1 MDNFSLQKFDPSKSL
16 FIEASAGTGKTYTIQ
31 LMVAKLISLG
41 TPLKKIL
48 IVTYTEKAAGELKD
62 RIRKKIDEV
71 LVSKKLDKSDASE
84 KELDNATL
92 ALFSKA
98 YQDVDNAAIF
108 TIHSF
113 CQKALKEYAYDAG
126 RPFDM
131 SMIDDAEVEN
141 LIEQFIRD
149 KWCEN
154 SDFQFLLKLDS
165 ARLLTNKII
174 NGLKSITNIYK
185 GREGNHEIIPLDK
198 PDEIKVGDTVLSNE
212 DLHTI
217 AAARTLD
224 DILAI
229 PAFRNAFAALEK
241 YPSEKFSKTS
251 KNCIADFL
259 NALKLWVKG
268 ISLYS
273 GVSFKDCEFIKTNWP
288 SDAYEAFITF
298 KTLKDLVGSINGI
311 LLNNFL
317 IAQAPIVF
325 EEWQAYKTEMK
336 YQSFNDMI
344 LSVHRA
350 SLDTSKGDSLLKMR
364 LRAQYTYAII
374 DEFQDTNQLQ
384 WDIFSNVFEKI
395 FVVGDPKQSIYSFQS
410 ADVNVYQKA
419 IHEINNGMSLQTNFR
434 STTGIINA
442 CNKLFEGDFFTPNEG
457 ASKLV
462 DFEHSLPPQNTSHVK
477 APPRINGKE
486 ASPIWISEE
495 DINEVDFARAAVK
508 KIVDW
513 CTFVDDQKTVLQVF
527 DKKDC
532 TKYRNVTFKDFA
544 VLARS
549 RSEMESIEE
558 AMRSAGVPFS
568 RYKDSNLFS
577 CRECAEW
584 IAIFK
589 AIDAPDF
596 SAWNRRLLSE
606 ALITDFFRIARQDIH
621 YAEST
626 AFDDPNNP
634 VRQQLNTWRELSQK
648 RRYAEMLERI
658 YSDTQV
664 EERLTEISRLQNL
677 ARLRQ
682 IGNYAIEY
690 LYNHNCSIED
700 LVRHLEALANYN
712 DDADDEDGNLV
723 EKSSD
728 YDAVQVMTIHAS
740 KGLEFPVVISVA
752 GFKGK
757 RPGTGPFLYH
767 NNDEIRLG
775 FSEQAKSTRES
786 EELEEW
792 KRLFYV
798 DFTRASSILMLPRY
812 EKWKNTKGVKPEYRF
827 LASSINGLIENAP
840 ELTTKLL
847 KDEEWNPQQLSGTVK
862 ERILKPF
869 NALSGIGNALSCE
882 EITNN
887 IIKQKSTMASLQ
899 QKLADASIMQYS
911 YSSLSGKADSLVDT
925 DAGDRL
931 NPDGEEMATA
941 RSATVKISDID
952 TAALDCSIAADEA
965 LDYQT
970 HLNEAAKRFPRGS
983 HAGNA
988 LHRIFERTK
997 FQQFGQD
1004 LKTLEDALNDSQ
1016 TKNVIEEEF
1025 KRESLP
1031 IWNHRDAWTDIATRY
1046 LWNTLNARL
1055 PVIAGSSVQNVEQDA
1070 RPRCHGTPQ
1079 TFALVDI
1086 PLSDH
1091 KPELQ
1096 FNQNATDESNE
1107 ANEMLALA
1115 ENDAYNEEP
1124 VDSGNCISDARH
1136 AGSDILKRFCKGFI
1150 DLLFVRTVNG
1160 QKRYSILDWKSDMLE
1175 NNTYTPEALK
1185 EKVDNDYSIQ
1195 RVLYSYCL
1203 IQWLKQFYGEGTP
1216 ENLSEADIFE
1226 QHFGGIY
1233 YAFIRGT
1240 EGGTPKGIYAQTWN
1254 SFAELESAYKRIKEL
1269 MSKPSHI
1276 KEEF

>member
-1 MDNFSLQKFDPSKSL
+1 MENFSLQKFDPSKSL

-71 LVSKKLDKSDASE
+71 LVSRKLDKTNEAE
-84 KELDNATL
+84 KELDDATL

-131 SMIDDAEVEN
+131 SMIDDSEVHD
-141 LIEQFIRD
+141 LVEQFIRD
-149 KWCEN
+149 KWSDN
-154 SDFQFLLKLDS
+154 RDFQFLLKTDS
-165 ARLLTNKII
+165 AQSIANKVAT
-174 NGLKSITNIYK
+174 GLENIVNVYR
-185 GREGNHEIIPLDK
+185 GSEGDREIIPLDK
-198 PDEIKVGDTVLSNE
+198 PEQITFGDTALN
-212 DLHTI
+212 DDDIRTI
-217 AAARTLD
+217 AVAKIFD
-224 DILAI
+224 DILGI
-229 PAFRNAFAALEK
+229 PVFGDAFSTLEK
-241 YPSEKFSKTS
+241 HPAEKFGKTS
-251 KNCIADFL
+251 KNCISDFL
-259 NALKLWVKG
+259 SALKLWEKDKT
-268 ISLYS
+268 LFS
-273 GVSFKDCEFIKTNWP
+273 GVSFKDSDFVRTTWQP
-288 SDAYEAFITF
+288 DAYEAFLTF
-298 KTLKDLVGSINGI
+298 KSLKELLPSINSVF
-311 LLNNFL
+311 LNNFL
-317 IAQAPIVF
+317 ISQAASVF
-325 EEWQAYKTEMK
+325 DEWQKYKTEK
-336 YQSFNDMI
+336 KCQSFNDMI

-350 SLDTSKGDSLLKMR
+350 ALDTSKCDSLLKSR

-384 WDIFSNVFEKI
+384 WDIFSAIFDKI

-419 IHEINNGMSLQTNFR
+419 IHEIKNGMSLQTNFR
-434 STTGIINA
+434 STTGIING
-442 CNKLFEGDFFTPNEG
+442 CNELFKGDFFTPNEG
-457 ASKLV
+457 ATKLV
-462 DFEHSLPPQNTSHVK
+462 DFEPSLPPQNEKQVK
-477 APPRINGKE
+477 APPKINNNE
-486 ASPIWISEE
+486 VAPIWISEQ
-495 DINEVDFARAAVK
+495 DTNEVDFARAAVQ
-508 KIVDW
+508 KIIDW
-513 CTFVDDQKTVLQVF
+513 CTFVDGKTVLQVF
-527 DKKDC
+527 KKEDC
-532 TKYRNVTFKDFA
+532 TQYRNVTFKDFA

-549 RSEMESIEE
+549 RSEMDAIED

-589 AIDAPDF
+589 AINAPDF

-621 YAEST
+621 YAESK

-634 VRQQLNTWRELSQK
+634 VRQKLNAWTELAQK

-700 LVRHLEALANYN
+700 LVRHLEALASYSEN
-712 DDADDEDGNLV
+712 ADDEDGNLV

-757 RPGTGPFLYH
+757 RTATGPFLYH
-767 NNDEIRLG
+767 DNDEIRLG
-775 FSEQAKSTRES
+775 FSEHAKTTRER

-812 EKWKNTKGVKPEYRF
+812 EKWKNTKGVKPEYVF
-827 LASSINGLIENAP
+827 LESSINRLIEKAS
-840 ELTTKLL
+840 ELTAILPKA
-847 KDEEWNPQQLSGTVK
+847 ENWNPQQLSETVK
-862 ERILKPF
+862 ERILKPL
-869 NALSGIGNALSCE
+869 NENSEIGKALSTD
-882 EITNN
+882 EIRNN
-887 IIKQKSTMASLQ
+887 IIQQKCAMASLQ
-899 QKLADASIMQYS
+899 GKLADASIMQYS
-911 YSSLSGKADSLVDT
+911 YSSLSGKADSLVNADDGNRT
-925 DAGDRL
+925 NRE
-931 NPDGEEMATA
+931 GEEIATA
-941 RSATVKISDID
+941 RTPTVQIREID
-952 TAALDCSIAADEA
+952 TAAVDCTIPADTS

-970 HLNEAAKRFPRGS
+970 HLNESAHKFPRGS

-988 LHRIFERTK
+988 LHRIFECTQFQK
-997 FQQFGQD
+997 FG
-1004 LKTLEDALNDSQ
+1004 LENKTLEDALANPQ
-1016 TKNVIEEEF
+1016 TRNIIEEEF

-1031 IWNHRDAWTDIATRY
+1031 IWNHRDAWIDIATRY
-1046 LWNTLNARL
+1046 TWNTLNARL
-1055 PVIAGSSVQNVEQDA
+1055 PEIAGNSVQYIEQDSA
-1070 RPRCHGTPQ
+1070 GNAKQGAPQ

-1091 KPELQ
+1091 KPEVQ
-1096 FNQNATDESNE
+1096 FNQNATDERGENCANNE
-1107 ANEMLALA
+1107 SANDEKCA
-1115 ENDAYNEEP
+1115 E
-1124 VDSGNCISDARH
+1124 
-1136 AGSDILKRFCKGFI
+1136 SDILKRFCKGFI
-1150 DLLFVRTVNG
+1150 DLLFVRTING
-1160 QKRYSILDWKSDMLE
+1160 QKYYSILDWKSDMLE
-1175 NNTYTPEALK
+1175 NNNYTPEALK

-1203 IQWLKQFYGEGTP
+1203 IQWLKQFYGEGTA
-1216 ENLSEADIFE
+1216 ENLNEDDIFTK
-1226 QHFGGIY
+1226 HFGGIY

-1254 SFAELESAYKRIKEL
+1254 SYTELANAYQKVKDL
-1269 MSKPSHI
+1269 MSKPSI
-1276 KEEF
+1276 VKEEN

>member
-1 MDNFSLQKFDPSKSL
+1 MENFSLQKFDPSKSL

-71 LVSKKLDKSDASE
+71 LISRKLDKSNDSE
-84 KELDNATL
+84 VPLDNAAL
-92 ALFSKA
+92 ALFAKA

-131 SMIDDAEVEN
+131 SMIDDAEVET

-149 KWCEN
+149 KWSDN
-154 SDFQFLLKLDS
+154 SNFQFLLKNDS
-165 ARLLTNKII
+165 AQAITRKII
-174 NGLKSITNIYK
+174 DGLKSITNIYK
-185 GREGNHEIIPLDK
+185 GREGDREIIPLDK
-198 PDEIKVGDTVLSNE
+198 SEEIAIGDTILSTE
-212 DLHTI
+212 DLQTI
-217 AAARTLD
+217 AAISTFD

-229 PAFRNAFAALEK
+229 PAFHDAYDTLEK
-241 YPSEKFSKTS
+241 NPSEKFSKTS
-251 KNCIADFL
+251 KNCISDFL
-259 NALKLWVKG
+259 NTLKQWQKGNALF
-268 ISLYS
+268 S
-273 GVSFKDCEFIKTNWP
+273 GVSFKDNEFIRTTWP
-288 SDAYEAFITF
+288 ADAYDSFIVF
-298 KTLKDLVGSINGI
+298 KTLKDLLGSVNSI
-311 LLNNFL
+311 LLNKFL
-317 IAQAPIVF
+317 IEQAPIIF

-344 LSVHRA
+344 LSVHHA
-350 SLDTSKGDSLLKMR
+350 ALDTSKGESLLKTR

-384 WDIFSNVFEKI
+384 WDIFSAVFDKI

-434 STTGIINA
+434 STTGIING
-442 CNKLFEGDFFTPNEG
+442 CNELFKGDFFTPNEG
-457 ASKLV
+457 ATKLV
-462 DFEHSLPPQNTSHVK
+462 DFEPSLPPQSASQVK
-477 APPRINGKE
+477 VPPQINGKE
-486 ASPIWISEE
+486 IAPMWVSDE
-495 DINEVDFARAAVK
+495 DINEIDFARAAVQ

-513 CTFVDDQKTVLQVF
+513 CTFIDGKTALQVF

-549 RSEMESIEE
+549 RAEMESIED

-606 ALITDFFRIARQDIH
+606 ALITDFFRIAKQDIH
-621 YAEST
+621 YAESN

-634 VRQQLNTWRELSQK
+634 VRQQLNAWRELALR

-712 DDADDEDGNLV
+712 ENADDEDGNLV

-767 NNDEIRLG
+767 DNDEIRLG
-775 FSEQAKSTRES
+775 FSERAKTIRER

-812 EKWKNTKGVKPEYRF
+812 EKWKNTKGVKEEYRF
-827 LASSINGLIENAP
+827 LESSIRGLLDTAP
-840 ELTTKLL
+840 HLTTHLL
-847 KDEEWNPQQLSGTVK
+847 KVENWNPQELSEAVK
-862 ERILKPF
+862 ERILKPL
-869 NALSGIGNALSCE
+869 NEASGLGKALTAS
-882 EITNN
+882 EIKDN
-887 IIKQKSTMASLQ
+887 IVKQKIAMVSLQ

-911 YSSLSGKADSLVDT
+911 YSSLSGKADSVVDT
-925 DAGDRL
+925 DEGDRL
-931 NPDGEEMATA
+931 NPEGAENPSA
-941 RSATVKISDID
+941 RTATVKISDID
-952 TAALDCSIAADEA
+952 TEAHDCTIAFDES

-970 HLNEAAKRFPRGS
+970 HLNETAQRFPRGS

-997 FQQFGQD
+997 FHQFG
-1004 LKTLEDALNDSQ
+1004 LEHKTLEDALADSQ
-1016 TKNVIEEEF
+1016 FKNIIEEEF

-1031 IWNHRDAWTDIATRY
+1031 IWNHRDAWIDIATRY
-1046 LWNTLNARL
+1046 VWNTLNARL
-1055 PVIAGSSVQNVEQDA
+1055 PSIAGSF
-1070 RPRCHGTPQ
+1070 TPQTALQ

-1086 PLSDH
+1086 PESNH
-1091 KPELQ
+1091 KPEVQ
-1096 FNQNATDESNE
+1096 FNQNASDEMRALNE
-1107 ANEMLALA
+1107 SCES
-1115 ENDAYNEEP
+1115 EE
-1124 VDSGNCISDARH
+1124 GCKNH
-1136 AGSDILKRFCKGFI
+1136 ADDILKRFCKGFI
-1150 DLLFVRTVNG
+1150 DLLFVRNVNG
-1160 QKRYSILDWKSDMLE
+1160 KKRFSILDWKSDLLE

-1203 IQWLKQFYGEGTP
+1203 IQWLKQFYGEGSA
-1216 ENLSEADIFE
+1216 ENLSESEIFE

-1240 EGGTPKGIYAQTWN
+1240 EGNTPKGIYAQTWK
-1254 SFAELESAYKRIKEL
+1254 SFDDLERAYQKIKDL
-1269 MSKPSHI
+1269 MIKPSHS
-1276 KEEF
+1276 KEEN

>member
-1 MDNFSLQKFDPSKSL
+1 MENFSLQKFDPSKSL

-71 LVSKKLDKSDASE
+71 LVSRKLDKTNEAE
-84 KELDNATL
+84 KELDDAAL

-131 SMIDDAEVEN
+131 SMIDDSEVHD
-141 LIEQFIRD
+141 LVEQFIRD
-149 KWCEN
+149 KWSDN
-154 SDFQFLLKLDS
+154 SDFQFLLKTDS
-165 ARLLTNKII
+165 AQSIANKVAT
-174 NGLKSITNIYK
+174 GLENIVNVYR
-185 GREGNHEIIPLDK
+185 GSEGNREIIPLDK
-198 PDEIKVGDTVLSNE
+198 PEQITFGDTALS
-212 DLHTI
+212 DDDIRTI
-217 AAARTLD
+217 AIAKTFD
-224 DILAI
+224 DILGI
-229 PAFRNAFAALEK
+229 PVFGNAFSTLEK
-241 YPSEKFSKTS
+241 HPAEKFGKTS
-251 KNCIADFL
+251 KNCISDFL
-259 NALKLWVKG
+259 SALKLWEKDKT
-268 ISLYS
+268 LFS
-273 GVSFKDCEFIKTNWP
+273 GVSFKDSDFVRTTWP
-288 SDAYEAFITF
+288 TDAYEAFLSF
-298 KTLKDLVGSINGI
+298 KALKELLPSINSV

-317 IAQAPIVF
+317 ISQAASVF
-325 EEWQAYKTEMK
+325 DEWQKYKTEK
-336 YQSFNDMI
+336 KCQSFNDMI

-350 SLDTSKGDSLLKMR
+350 ALDTSKGDSLLKSR

-384 WDIFSNVFEKI
+384 WDIFSAIFDKI

-419 IHEINNGMSLQTNFR
+419 IHEIKNGMSLQTNFR
-434 STTGIINA
+434 STTGIING
-442 CNKLFEGDFFTPNEG
+442 CNELFKGDFFTPNEG
-457 ASKLV
+457 ATKLV
-462 DFEHSLPPQNTSHVK
+462 DFEPSLPPQNEKQVK
-477 APPRINGKE
+477 APPKINNNE
-486 ASPIWISEE
+486 VAPIWISEQ
-495 DINEVDFARAAVK
+495 DINEVDFARAAVQ
-508 KIVDW
+508 KIIDW
-513 CTFVDDQKTVLQVF
+513 CTFVDGKTVLQVF
-527 DKKDC
+527 KKEDC
-532 TKYRNVTFKDFA
+532 TQYRNVTFKDFA

-549 RSEMESIEE
+549 RSEMDAIED

-589 AIDAPDF
+589 AINAPDF

-621 YAEST
+621 YAESK

-634 VRQQLNTWRELSQK
+634 VRQKLNAWTELAQK

-682 IGNYAIEY
+682 IGNFAIEY

-700 LVRHLEALANYN
+700 LVRHLEALASYSEN
-712 DDADDEDGNLV
+712 ADDEDGNLV

-757 RPGTGPFLYH
+757 RSAIGPFLYH
-767 NNDEIRLG
+767 DNDEIRLG
-775 FSEQAKSTRES
+775 FSEHAKTTRER

-812 EKWKNTKGVKPEYRF
+812 EKWKNTKGVKPEYVF
-827 LASSINGLIENAP
+827 LESSINGLIEKAS
-840 ELTTKLL
+840 ELTAILPKA
-847 KDEEWNPQQLSGTVK
+847 ENWNSQQLSETVK
-862 ERILKPF
+862 ERILKPL
-869 NALSGIGNALSCE
+869 NENSEIGKALSTD
-882 EITNN
+882 EIRDN
-887 IIKQKSTMASLQ
+887 IIQQKCAMASLQ
-899 QKLADASIMQYS
+899 GKLANASIMQYS
-911 YSSLSGKADSLVDT
+911 YSSLSGKADSLVDADDGNRT
-925 DAGDRL
+925 NRE
-931 NPDGEEMATA
+931 GEEIATS
-941 RSATVKISDID
+941 RTSTVQIRDID
-952 TAALDCSIAADEA
+952 TAAVNCTIATDTS

-970 HLNEAAKRFPRGS
+970 HLNESAHKFPRGS

-988 LHRIFERTK
+988 LHRIFECTQFQK
-997 FQQFGQD
+997 FG
-1004 LKTLEDALNDSQ
+1004 LENKTLEDAFANPQ
-1016 TKNVIEEEF
+1016 TRNIIEEEF

-1031 IWNHRDAWTDIATRY
+1031 IWNHRDAWIDIATRY
-1046 LWNTLNARL
+1046 TWNTLNARL
-1055 PVIAGSSVQNVEQDA
+1055 PEIAGNSVQYTEQDSA
-1070 RPRCHGTPQ
+1070 GIAKQDAPQ
-1079 TFALVDI
+1079 TFALIDI

-1091 KPELQ
+1091 KPEVQ
-1096 FNQNATDESNE
+1096 FNQNATDENGENCTSDE
-1107 ANEMLALA
+1107 KCA
-1115 ENDAYNEEP
+1115 E
-1124 VDSGNCISDARH
+1124 
-1136 AGSDILKRFCKGFI
+1136 SDILKRFCKGFI
-1150 DLLFVRTVNG
+1150 DLLFVRTING
-1160 QKRYSILDWKSDMLE
+1160 QKYYSILDWKSDMLE
-1175 NNTYTPEALK
+1175 NNNYMPEALK

-1203 IQWLKQFYGEGTP
+1203 IQWLKQFYGEGTA
-1216 ENLSEADIFE
+1216 ENLNEDDIFKK
-1226 QHFGGIY
+1226 HFGGIY

-1254 SFAELESAYKRIKEL
+1254 SYTELANAYQKVKDL
-1269 MSKPSHI
+1269 MSKPSI
-1276 KEEF
+1276 VKEEN

>member
-1 MDNFSLQKFDPSKSL
+1 MENFNLQKFDPSQSL

-71 LVSKKLDKSDASE
+71 LENRKIDKTDETE

-149 KWCEN
+149 KWSDN
-154 SDFQFLLKLDS
+154 SDFQFLLKIGS
-165 ARLLTNKII
+165 AQSITQKII
-174 NGLKSITNIYK
+174 AGLKGTTNLYK
-185 GREGNHEIIPLDK
+185 GSEENREIIPLDK
-198 PDEIKVGDTVLSNE
+198 PEEIAIGGSVLTTGDMQALAVAS
-212 DLHTI
+212 TI
-217 AAARTLD
+217 D
-224 DILAI
+224 DILKI
-229 PAFRNAFAALEK
+229 STFASAYSVLEK
-241 YPSEKFSKTS
+241 NPSEKFGKTS
-251 KNCIADFL
+251 KNYIQDFL
-259 NALKLWVKG
+259 NTLHLWTKG
-268 ISLYS
+268 RLLFS
-273 GVSFKDCEFIKTNWP
+273 GTSFRDCEFIQTNWP
-288 SDAYEAFITF
+288 TDAYDAFLRF
-298 KTLKDLVGSINGI
+298 KNLKDLLPSINSV
-311 LLNNFL
+311 LLNKFL
-317 IAQAPIVF
+317 ITQAPIVF
-325 EEWQAYKTEMK
+325 EEWQNHKIEMK
-336 YQSFNDMI
+336 CQSFNDMI
-344 LSVHRA
+344 LSVHSAVLDA
-350 SLDTSKGDSLLKMR
+350 SDGNSPLKTR

-384 WDIFSNVFEKI
+384 WDIFSNVFEKL
-395 FVVGDPKQSIYSFQS
+395 FVVGDPKQSIYSFQG

-419 IHEINNGMSLQTNFR
+419 IRKINNGMSLQTNFR
-434 STTGIINA
+434 STTDIITG
-442 CNKLFEGDFFTPNEG
+442 CNELFKKDFFTPAEG
-457 ASKLV
+457 APKLV
-462 DFEHSLPPQNTSHVK
+462 DFEPSLPPQNPKQVK
-477 APPRINGKE
+477 APPQINGIK
-486 ASPIWISEE
+486 ATPIWISKEN
-495 DINEVDFARAAVK
+495 INEVEFARAAVQ
-508 KIVDW
+508 KIVEW
-513 CTFVDDQKTVLQVF
+513 CTFIGDKTVLQVF
-527 DKKDC
+527 DKNDC
-532 TKYRNVTFKDFA
+532 TKLRNVTFKDFA

-549 RSEMESIEE
+549 RGEMETIEDT
-558 AMRSAGVPFS
+558 MRSAGVPFS

-577 CRECAEW
+577 SRECAEW

-606 ALITDFFRIARQDIH
+606 ALITDFFRIPQQDIH
-621 YAEST
+621 YVESKS
-626 AFDDPNNP
+626 FDDPNNP
-634 VRQQLNTWRELSQK
+634 VRQKINVWRELAQK

-664 EERLTEISRLQNL
+664 EEQLTEISRLQNL
-677 ARLRQ
+677 AKLRQ

-723 EKSSD
+723 EKSTD

-752 GFKGK
+752 GFKQK
-757 RPGTGPFLYH
+757 ITNSTGPYLYH
-767 NNDEIRLG
+767 DNDEIHLG
-775 FSEQAKSTRES
+775 FGNTAKKTREQ

-812 EKWKNTKGVKPEYRF
+812 EKWKSTKGIKEEYRF
-827 LASSINGLIENAP
+827 LDSSIQNLLDSEQNIIKTEQGNR
-840 ELTTKLL
+840 LTTLLPEIETWEPKKLS
-847 KDEEWNPQQLSGTVK
+847 ETVK
-862 ERILKPF
+862 EKILKPF
-869 NALSGIGNALSCE
+869 NALSGIGKILSAE
-882 EITNN
+882 EIKNN
-887 IIKQKSTMASLQ
+887 IIQQKCVMAGMQ
-899 QKLADASIMQYS
+899 NKLADASIMQYS
-911 YSSLSGKADSLVDT
+911 YSSLSGKADSLVDS

-931 NPDGEEMATA
+931 NPEGDEIATS
-941 RSATVKISDID
+941 RTPTVLIRDID
-952 TAALDCSIAADEA
+952 TEA
-965 LDYQT
+965 FNCTTAFDKSLDYQT
-970 HLNEAAKRFPRGS
+970 HLNEAAQKFPRGS

-997 FQQFGQD
+997 FHQFGLE
-1004 LKTLEDALNDSQ
+1004 LKTLDDARDDSQ
-1016 TKNVIEEEF
+1016 IKNIIEEEF

-1031 IWNHRDAWTDIATRY
+1031 IWNHKEPWTDIATRY
-1046 LWNTLNARL
+1046 VWNTLNARL
-1055 PVIAGSSVQNVEQDA
+1055 PSIEGSRSEM
-1070 RPRCHGTPQ
+1070 Q
-1079 TFALVDI
+1079 TFALIDI
-1086 PLSDH
+1086 PESDH
-1091 KPELQ
+1091 KAEVQ
-1096 FNQNATDESNE
+1096 FNQNATEEIYGNSESQ
-1107 ANEMLALA
+1107 
-1115 ENDAYNEEP
+1115 D
-1124 VDSGNCISDARH
+1124 V
-1136 AGSDILKRFCKGFI
+1136 LKRFCKGFI
-1150 DLLFVRTVNG
+1150 DLMFVRTVNG
-1160 QKRYSILDWKSDMLE
+1160 RKRYSILDWKSDMLE
-1175 NNTYTPEALK
+1175 NNIYTPDTLK

-1203 IQWLKQFYGEGTP
+1203 IQWLKQFYGEGTT
-1216 ENLSEADIFE
+1216 ENLDEVGIFE

-1240 EGGTPKGIYAQTWN
+1240 EGGTPKGIYAQTWK
-1254 SFAELESAYKRIKEL
+1254 SFADLETAYQKIKAL
-1269 MSKPSHI
+1269 MGKSSPI
-1276 KEEF
+1276 KEEI

>member
-1 MDNFSLQKFDPSKSL
+1 MENFSLQKFDPSKSL

-71 LVSKKLDKSDASE
+71 LVSRKLDKTNEAE
-84 KELDNATL
+84 KELNDATL

-131 SMIDDAEVEN
+131 SMIDDSEVHD
-141 LIEQFIRD
+141 LVEQFIRD
-149 KWCEN
+149 TWSDNC
-154 SDFQFLLKLDS
+154 DFQFLLKTDS
-165 ARLLTNKII
+165 AQSIANKVAT
-174 NGLKSITNIYK
+174 GLENIVNVYR
-185 GREGNHEIIPLDK
+185 GSEGDREIIPLDK
-198 PDEIKVGDTVLSNE
+198 PEQITFGDTALS
-212 DLHTI
+212 DDDIRTI
-217 AAARTLD
+217 AVAKIFD
-224 DILAI
+224 DILSIAI
-229 PAFRNAFAALEK
+229 FRDAFSTLEK
-241 YPSEKFSKTS
+241 HPSEKFGKTS
-251 KNCIADFL
+251 KNCISDFL
-259 NALKLWVKG
+259 SALKLWEKDKT
-268 ISLYS
+268 LFS
-273 GVSFKDCEFIKTNWP
+273 GVSFKDSDFVRTTWP
-288 SDAYEAFITF
+288 SDAYKAFLTF
-298 KTLKDLVGSINGI
+298 KSLKELLPSINSV

-317 IAQAPIVF
+317 IPQAATVF
-325 EEWQAYKTEMK
+325 DEWQKYKTEK
-336 YQSFNDMI
+336 KCQSFNDMI

-350 SLDTSKGDSLLKMR
+350 ALDTSKGDSLLKSR

-384 WDIFSNVFEKI
+384 WDIFSAVFDKI

-434 STTGIINA
+434 STTGIING
-442 CNKLFEGDFFTPNEG
+442 CNELFKGDFFTPNEG
-457 ASKLV
+457 ATKLV
-462 DFEHSLPPQNTSHVK
+462 DFEPSLPPQNEKQVK
-477 APPRINGKE
+477 APPKIGGNE
-486 ASPIWISEE
+486 AAPIWISEQ
-495 DINEVDFARAAVK
+495 DINEVDFARAAVQ
-508 KIVDW
+508 KIIDW
-513 CTFVDDQKTVLQVF
+513 CTFVDGKTVLQVF
-527 DKKDC
+527 KKEDC
-532 TKYRNVTFKDFA
+532 TQYRNVTFKDFA
-544 VLARS
+544 ILARS
-549 RSEMESIEE
+549 RGEMDAIED

-589 AIDAPDF
+589 AINAPDF

-621 YAEST
+621 YAESK
-626 AFDDPNNP
+626 AFDDPNNS
-634 VRQQLNTWRELSQK
+634 VRQKLNAWTELAQK

-700 LVRHLEALANYN
+700 LVRHLEALASYSEN
-712 DDADDEDGNLV
+712 ADDEDGNLV

-757 RPGTGPFLYH
+757 RPATGPFLYH
-767 NNDEIRLG
+767 DNDEIRLG
-775 FSEQAKSTRES
+775 FSEHAKTTRER

-812 EKWKNTKGVKPEYRF
+812 EKWKNTKGVKPEYAF
-827 LASSINGLIENAP
+827 LESSINGLIENASN
-840 ELTTKLL
+840 LTTILPKT
-847 KDEEWNPQQLSGTVK
+847 ENWNPQQLSETVK
-862 ERILKPF
+862 EHILKPL
-869 NALSGIGNALSCE
+869 NENSEIGKALSAD
-882 EITNN
+882 EIRDN
-887 IIKQKSTMASLQ
+887 IIQQKCAMANLQ
-899 QKLADASIMQYS
+899 TKLADASIMQYS
-911 YSSLSGKADSLVDT
+911 YSSLSGKADSPVDADDGNRT
-925 DAGDRL
+925 NRE
-931 NPDGEEMATA
+931 GEEIATA
-941 RSATVKISDID
+941 RTPTVQIRDID
-952 TAALDCSIAADEA
+952 TAAVNCTIAADA
-965 LDYQT
+965 SLDYQT
-970 HLNEAAKRFPRGS
+970 HLNESAHKFPRGS

-988 LHRIFERTK
+988 LHRIFECTQFQK
-997 FQQFGQD
+997 FG
-1004 LKTLEDALNDSQ
+1004 LENKTLEDAFANPQ
-1016 TKNVIEEEF
+1016 TRNIIEEEF

-1031 IWNHRDAWTDIATRY
+1031 IWNHRDAWIDIATRY
-1046 LWNTLNARL
+1046 TWNTLNARL
-1055 PVIAGSSVQNVEQDA
+1055 PEIAGSSVQYAKQDSAGNTKQDA
-1070 RPRCHGTPQ
+1070 PQ
-1079 TFALVDI
+1079 TFALIDI

-1091 KPELQ
+1091 KPEVQ
-1096 FNQNATDESNE
+1096 FNQNATDEILANSHNE
-1107 ANEMLALA
+1107 NRANSENNASDEKCA
-1115 ENDAYNEEP
+1115 E
-1124 VDSGNCISDARH
+1124 
-1136 AGSDILKRFCKGFI
+1136 SDILKRFCKGFI
-1150 DLLFVRTVNG
+1150 DLLFVRTING
-1160 QKRYSILDWKSDMLE
+1160 QKYYSILDWKSDMLE
-1175 NNTYTPEALK
+1175 NNNYTPEALK

-1203 IQWLKQFYGEGTP
+1203 IQWLKQFYGEGTA
-1216 ENLSEADIFE
+1216 ENLSESEIFE
-1226 QHFGGIY
+1226 KHFGGIY

-1254 SFAELESAYKRIKEL
+1254 SFTDLASAYQKVKAL
-1269 MSKPSHI
+1269 MSKPSII
-1276 KEEF
+1276 KEEN

>member
-1 MDNFSLQKFDPSKSL
+1 MENFSLQKFDPSKSL

-71 LVSKKLDKSDASE
+71 LVSRKLDKTNEAE
-84 KELDNATL
+84 KELDDATL

-131 SMIDDAEVEN
+131 SMIDDSEVHD
-141 LIEQFIRD
+141 LVEQFIRD
-149 KWCEN
+149 KWSDN
-154 SDFQFLLKLDS
+154 SNFQFLLKTDS
-165 ARLLTNKII
+165 AQSIANKVAT
-174 NGLKSITNIYK
+174 GLENIVNVYR
-185 GREGNHEIIPLDK
+185 GSEGDREIIPLDK
-198 PDEIKVGDTVLSNE
+198 PEQITFGDTALS
-212 DLHTI
+212 DDDIRTI
-217 AAARTLD
+217 AIAKTFD
-224 DILAI
+224 DILGI
-229 PAFRNAFAALEK
+229 PVFGDAFSTLEK
-241 YPSEKFSKTS
+241 HPAEKFGKTS
-251 KNCIADFL
+251 KNCISDFL
-259 NALKLWVKG
+259 SALKLWEKDKT
-268 ISLYS
+268 LFS
-273 GVSFKDCEFIKTNWP
+273 GVSFKDSDFVRTTWP
-288 SDAYEAFITF
+288 TDAYEAFLSF
-298 KTLKDLVGSINGI
+298 KALKELLPSINNV

-317 IAQAPIVF
+317 ISQAASVF
-325 EEWQAYKTEMK
+325 DEWQKYKTEK
-336 YQSFNDMI
+336 KCQSFNDMI

-350 SLDTSKGDSLLKMR
+350 ALDTSKGDSLLKSR

-384 WDIFSNVFEKI
+384 WDIFSAIFDKI

-419 IHEINNGMSLQTNFR
+419 IHEIKNGMSLQTNFR
-434 STTGIINA
+434 STTGIING
-442 CNKLFEGDFFTPNEG
+442 CNELFKGDFFTPNEG
-457 ASKLV
+457 ATKLV
-462 DFEHSLPPQNTSHVK
+462 DFEPSLPPQNEKQVK
-477 APPRINGKE
+477 APPKINDNE
-486 ASPIWISEE
+486 VAPIWISEQ
-495 DINEVDFARAAVK
+495 DINEVDFARAAVQ
-508 KIVDW
+508 KIIDW
-513 CTFVDDQKTVLQVF
+513 CTFVDGKTVLQVF
-527 DKKDC
+527 KKEDC
-532 TKYRNVTFKDFA
+532 TQYRNVTFKDFA

-549 RSEMESIEE
+549 RSEMDAIED

-589 AIDAPDF
+589 AINAPDF

-621 YAEST
+621 YAESK

-634 VRQQLNTWRELSQK
+634 VRQKLNTWTELAQK

-700 LVRHLEALANYN
+700 LVRHLEALASYSEN
-712 DDADDEDGNLV
+712 ADDEDGNLV

-757 RPGTGPFLYH
+757 RPATVPFLYH
-767 NNDEIRLG
+767 DNDEIRLG
-775 FSEQAKSTRES
+775 FSEHAKTTRER

-812 EKWKNTKGVKPEYRF
+812 EKWKNTKGVKPEYVF
-827 LASSINGLIENAP
+827 LESSINRLIEKAS
-840 ELTTKLL
+840 ELTAILPKA
-847 KDEEWNPQQLSGTVK
+847 ENRNPQQLSETVK
-862 ERILKPF
+862 ERILKPL
-869 NALSGIGNALSCE
+869 NENSEIGKALSTD
-882 EITNN
+882 EIRDN
-887 IIKQKSTMASLQ
+887 IIQQKCAMASLQ
-899 QKLADASIMQYS
+899 GKLADASIMQYS
-911 YSSLSGKADSLVDT
+911 YSSLSGKADTLVDADDGNRT
-925 DAGDRL
+925 NRE
-931 NPDGEEMATA
+931 GEEIATS
-941 RSATVKISDID
+941 RTSTVQIRDID
-952 TAALDCSIAADEA
+952 TAAVNCTIAADA
-965 LDYQT
+965 SLDYQT
-970 HLNEAAKRFPRGS
+970 HLNESAHKFPRGS

-988 LHRIFERTK
+988 LHRIFECTQFQK
-997 FQQFGQD
+997 FG
-1004 LKTLEDALNDSQ
+1004 LENKTLEDALANPQ
-1016 TKNVIEEEF
+1016 TRNIIEEEF

-1031 IWNHRDAWTDIATRY
+1031 IWNHRDAWIDIATRY
-1046 LWNTLNARL
+1046 TWNTLNARL
-1055 PVIAGSSVQNVEQDA
+1055 PEIAGNSVQYTEQDSA
-1070 RPRCHGTPQ
+1070 GNAKQDAPQ
-1079 TFALVDI
+1079 TFALIDI

-1091 KPELQ
+1091 KPEVQ
-1096 FNQNATDESNE
+1096 FNQNATDENDEKCTSDE
-1107 ANEMLALA
+1107 KRA
-1115 ENDAYNEEP
+1115 E
-1124 VDSGNCISDARH
+1124 
-1136 AGSDILKRFCKGFI
+1136 SDILKRFCKGFI
-1150 DLLFVRTVNG
+1150 DLLFVRTINS
-1160 QKRYSILDWKSDMLE
+1160 QKYYSILDWKSDMLE
-1175 NNTYTPEALK
+1175 NNNYTPEALK

-1203 IQWLKQFYGEGTP
+1203 IQWLKQFYGEGTA
-1216 ENLSEADIFE
+1216 ENLSEDDIFKK
-1226 QHFGGIY
+1226 HFGGIY

-1254 SFAELESAYKRIKEL
+1254 SYTELANAYQKVKDL
-1269 MSKPSHI
+1269 MSKPSI
-1276 KEEF
+1276 VKEEN

>member
-1 MDNFSLQKFDPSKSL
+1 MENFSLQKFDPSKSL

-71 LVSKKLDKSDASE
+71 LVSRKLDKTNESE
-84 KELDNATL
+84 KELNDDTL

-131 SMIDDAEVEN
+131 SMIDDSEVHD
-141 LIEQFIRD
+141 LVEQFIRD
-149 KWCEN
+149 KWSDN
-154 SDFQFLLKLDS
+154 SDFQFLLKTDS
-165 ARLLTNKII
+165 AQSIANKVAT
-174 NGLKSITNIYK
+174 GLENIVNVYR
-185 GREGNHEIIPLDK
+185 GSEGDREIIPLDK
-198 PDEIKVGDTVLSNE
+198 PEQITFGDTALS
-212 DLHTI
+212 DDDIRSI
-217 AAARTLD
+217 AIAKTFD
-224 DILAI
+224 DILGI
-229 PAFRNAFAALEK
+229 PVFGDAFSTLEK
-241 YPSEKFSKTS
+241 YPAEKFGKTS
-251 KNCIADFL
+251 KNCISDFL
-259 NALKLWVKG
+259 SALKLWEKDKT
-268 ISLYS
+268 LFS
-273 GVSFKDCEFIKTNWP
+273 GVSFKDSDFVRTTWP
-288 SDAYEAFITF
+288 TDAYEAFLSF
-298 KTLKDLVGSINGI
+298 KALKELLPSINSV

-317 IAQAPIVF
+317 ISQAASVF
-325 EEWQAYKTEMK
+325 DEWQKYKTEK
-336 YQSFNDMI
+336 KCQSFNDMI

-350 SLDTSKGDSLLKMR
+350 ALDTSKGDSLLKSR

-384 WDIFSNVFEKI
+384 WDIFSAIFDKI

-419 IHEINNGMSLQTNFR
+419 IHEIKNGMSLQTNFR
-434 STTGIINA
+434 STTGIING
-442 CNKLFEGDFFTPNEG
+442 CNELFKGDFFTPNEG
-457 ASKLV
+457 ATKLV
-462 DFEHSLPPQNTSHVK
+462 DFEPSLPPQNEKQVK
-477 APPRINGKE
+477 APPKINNNE
-486 ASPIWISEE
+486 VAPIWISEQ
-495 DINEVDFARAAVK
+495 DINEVDFARAAVQ
-508 KIVDW
+508 KIIDW
-513 CTFVDDQKTVLQVF
+513 CTFVDGKTVLQVF
-527 DKKDC
+527 KKEDC
-532 TKYRNVTFKDFA
+532 TQYRNVTFKDFA

-549 RSEMESIEE
+549 RSEMDAIED

-589 AIDAPDF
+589 AINAPDF

-621 YAEST
+621 YAESK

-634 VRQQLNTWRELSQK
+634 VRQKLNAWTELAQK

-700 LVRHLEALANYN
+700 LVRHLEALASYSEN
-712 DDADDEDGNLV
+712 ADDEDGNLV

-757 RPGTGPFLYH
+757 RTATGPFLYH
-767 NNDEIRLG
+767 DNDEIRLG
-775 FSEQAKSTRES
+775 FSEHAKTTRER

-812 EKWKNTKGVKPEYRF
+812 EKWKNTKGVKPEYVF
-827 LASSINGLIENAP
+827 LESSINRLIEKAS
-840 ELTTKLL
+840 ELTAILPKA
-847 KDEEWNPQQLSGTVK
+847 ENWNPQQLSETVK
-862 ERILKPF
+862 ERILKPL
-869 NALSGIGNALSCE
+869 NENSEIGKALSTD
-882 EITNN
+882 EIRNN
-887 IIKQKSTMASLQ
+887 IIQQKCAMASLQ
-899 QKLADASIMQYS
+899 GKLADASIMQYS
-911 YSSLSGKADSLVDT
+911 YSSLSGKADSLVNADDGNRT
-925 DAGDRL
+925 NRE
-931 NPDGEEMATA
+931 GEEIATA
-941 RSATVKISDID
+941 RTPTVQIREID
-952 TAALDCSIAADEA
+952 TAAVDCTIPADTS

-970 HLNEAAKRFPRGS
+970 HLNESAHKFPRGS

-988 LHRIFERTK
+988 LHRIFECTQFQK
-997 FQQFGQD
+997 FG
-1004 LKTLEDALNDSQ
+1004 LENKTLEDALANPQ
-1016 TKNVIEEEF
+1016 TRNIIEEEF

-1031 IWNHRDAWTDIATRY
+1031 IWNHRDAWIDIATRY
-1046 LWNTLNARL
+1046 TWNTLNARL
-1055 PVIAGSSVQNVEQDA
+1055 PEIAGNSVQYIEQDSA
-1070 RPRCHGTPQ
+1070 GNAKQGAPQ

-1091 KPELQ
+1091 KPEVQ
-1096 FNQNATDESNE
+1096 FNQNATDERGENCANNE
-1107 ANEMLALA
+1107 SANDEKCA
-1115 ENDAYNEEP
+1115 E
-1124 VDSGNCISDARH
+1124 
-1136 AGSDILKRFCKGFI
+1136 SDILKRFCKGFI
-1150 DLLFVRTVNG
+1150 DLLFVRTING
-1160 QKRYSILDWKSDMLE
+1160 QKYYSILDWKSDMLE
-1175 NNTYTPEALK
+1175 NNNYTPEALK

-1203 IQWLKQFYGEGTP
+1203 IQWLKQFYGEGTA
-1216 ENLSEADIFE
+1216 ENLNEDDIFTK
-1226 QHFGGIY
+1226 HFGGIY

-1254 SFAELESAYKRIKEL
+1254 SYTELANAYQKVKDL
-1269 MSKPSHI
+1269 MSKPSI
-1276 KEEF
+1276 VKEEN

>member
-1 MDNFSLQKFDPSKSL
+1 MENFSLQKFDPSKSL

-71 LVSKKLDKSDASE
+71 LVSRKLDKTNESE
-84 KELDNATL
+84 KELNDDTL

-131 SMIDDAEVEN
+131 SMIDDSEVHD
-141 LIEQFIRD
+141 LVEQFIRD
-149 KWCEN
+149 KWSDN
-154 SDFQFLLKLDS
+154 RDFQFLLKTDS
-165 ARLLTNKII
+165 AQSIANKVAT
-174 NGLKSITNIYK
+174 GLENIVNVYR
-185 GREGNHEIIPLDK
+185 GSEGDREIIPLDK
-198 PDEIKVGDTVLSNE
+198 PEQITFGDTALN
-212 DLHTI
+212 DDDIRTI
-217 AAARTLD
+217 AIAKTFD
-224 DILAI
+224 DILGI
-229 PAFRNAFAALEK
+229 PVFGNAFSTLEK
-241 YPSEKFSKTS
+241 HPAEKFGKTS
-251 KNCIADFL
+251 KNYISDFL
-259 NALKLWVKG
+259 SALKLWEKDKT
-268 ISLYS
+268 LFS
-273 GVSFKDCEFIKTNWP
+273 GVSFKDSDFVRTTWP
-288 SDAYEAFITF
+288 TDAYEAFLSF
-298 KTLKDLVGSINGI
+298 KALKELLPSINSV

-317 IAQAPIVF
+317 ISQAASVF
-325 EEWQAYKTEMK
+325 DEWQKYKTEK
-336 YQSFNDMI
+336 KCQSFNDMI

-350 SLDTSKGDSLLKMR
+350 ALDTSKGDSLLKSR

-384 WDIFSNVFEKI
+384 WDIFSAIFDKI

-419 IHEINNGMSLQTNFR
+419 IHEIKNGMSLQTNFR
-434 STTGIINA
+434 STTGIING
-442 CNKLFEGDFFTPNEG
+442 CNELFKGDFFTPNEG
-457 ASKLV
+457 ATKLV
-462 DFEHSLPPQNTSHVK
+462 DFEPSLPPQNEKQVK
-477 APPRINGKE
+477 APPKINNNE
-486 ASPIWISEE
+486 VAPIWISEQ
-495 DINEVDFARAAVK
+495 DINEVDFARAAVQ
-508 KIVDW
+508 KIIDW
-513 CTFVDDQKTVLQVF
+513 CTFVDGKTVLQVF
-527 DKKDC
+527 KKEDC
-532 TKYRNVTFKDFA
+532 TQYRNVTFKDFA

-549 RSEMESIEE
+549 RSEMDAIED

-589 AIDAPDF
+589 AINAPDF

-621 YAEST
+621 YAESK

-634 VRQQLNTWRELSQK
+634 VRQKLNAWTELTQK

-700 LVRHLEALANYN
+700 LVRHLEALASYSEN
-712 DDADDEDGNLV
+712 ADDEDGNLV

-757 RPGTGPFLYH
+757 RPATGPFLYH
-767 NNDEIRLG
+767 GNDEIRLG
-775 FSEQAKSTRES
+775 FSEHAKTTRER

-812 EKWKNTKGVKPEYRF
+812 EKWKNTKGVKPEYVF
-827 LASSINGLIENAP
+827 LESSINRLIEKAS
-840 ELTTKLL
+840 ELTAILPKT
-847 KDEEWNPQQLSGTVK
+847 ENWNPQQLSETVK
-862 ERILKPF
+862 EHILKPL
-869 NALSGIGNALSCE
+869 NENSEIGKALSAD
-882 EITNN
+882 EIRDN
-887 IIKQKSTMASLQ
+887 IIQQKCAMASLQ
-899 QKLADASIMQYS
+899 GKLADASIMQYS
-911 YSSLSGKADSLVDT
+911 YSSLSGKADTLVDADDGNRT
-925 DAGDRL
+925 NRE
-931 NPDGEEMATA
+931 GEEIATS
-941 RSATVKISDID
+941 RTSTVQIRDID
-952 TAALDCSIAADEA
+952 TAAVNCTIAANA
-965 LDYQT
+965 SLDYQT
-970 HLNEAAKRFPRGS
+970 HLNESAHKFPRGS

-988 LHRIFERTK
+988 LHRIFECTK
-997 FQQFGQD
+997 FQQFG
-1004 LKTLEDALNDSQ
+1004 LENKTLEDALVNPQ
-1016 TKNVIEEEF
+1016 TRNIIEDEF

-1031 IWNHRDAWTDIATRY
+1031 IWNHRDAWIDIATRY
-1046 LWNTLNARL
+1046 TWNTLNARL
-1055 PVIAGSSVQNVEQDA
+1055 PEIAGNSVQYTEQDSA
-1070 RPRCHGTPQ
+1070 ENAKQGAPQ

-1091 KPELQ
+1091 KPEVQ
-1096 FNQNATDESNE
+1096 FNQNATDERGENCANNE
-1107 ANEMLALA
+1107 SANDEKCA
-1115 ENDAYNEEP
+1115 E
-1124 VDSGNCISDARH
+1124 
-1136 AGSDILKRFCKGFI
+1136 SDILKRFCKGFI
-1150 DLLFVRTVNG
+1150 DLLFVRTING
-1160 QKRYSILDWKSDMLE
+1160 QKYYSILDWKSDMLE
-1175 NNTYTPEALK
+1175 NNNYTPEALK

-1203 IQWLKQFYGEGTP
+1203 IQWLKQFYGEGTA
-1216 ENLSEADIFE
+1216 ENLSEDDIFKK
-1226 QHFGGIY
+1226 HFGGIY

-1254 SFAELESAYKRIKEL
+1254 SYTELANAYQKVKDL
-1269 MSKPSHI
+1269 MSKPSI
-1276 KEEF
+1276 VKEEN

>member
-1 MDNFSLQKFDPSKSL
+1 MENFSLQKFDPSQSL

-154 SDFQFLLKLDS
+154 PDFQFLLKLDS

-198 PDEIKVGDTVLSNE
+198 PDEIKVGETILSNE

-229 PAFRNAFAALEK
+229 PTFNNAFATLEK

-259 NALKLWVKG
+259 NTLKLWVKG

-273 GVSFKDCEFIKTNWP
+273 GVSFKDCEFIRTSWP
-288 SDAYEAFITF
+288 CDAYEAFITF

-317 IAQAPIVF
+317 IAQAPTVF

-350 SLDTSKGDSLLKMR
+350 SLDTSKGDSLLKTR
-364 LRAQYTYAII
+364 LRAQYAYAII

-434 STTGIINA
+434 STTGINNA

-462 DFEHSLPPQNTSHVK
+462 DFEHSLPPQNTSQVK
-477 APPRINGKE
+477 APPQINGKE

-513 CTFVDDQKTVLQVF
+513 CTFVDDKKTVLQVF

-568 RYKDSNLFS
+568 RYKDGNLFS

-606 ALITDFFRIARQDIH
+606 ALITDFFRIAHQDIH

-634 VRQQLNTWRELSQK
+634 VRQQLNVWRELSQK

-767 NNDEIRLG
+767 NHDEIRLG

-812 EKWKNTKGVKPEYRF
+812 EKWKNAKGVKPEYRF
-827 LASSINGLIENAP
+827 LASSINALIENAP
-840 ELTTKLL
+840 ELTVKLL
-847 KDEEWNPQQLSGTVK
+847 KDDEWNPQQLSETVR

-869 NALSGIGNALSCE
+869 NALSGIGNVLSSE

-887 IIKQKSTMASLQ
+887 IIAQKCAMASLQ

-952 TAALDCSIAADEA
+952 TAALNCTIAADEA

-970 HLNEAAKRFPRGS
+970 HLNETAKRFPRGS

-1031 IWNHRDAWTDIATRY
+1031 IWNHRDTWIDIATRY
-1046 LWNTLNARL
+1046 QWNTLNARL
-1055 PVIAGSSVQNVEQDA
+1055 PVITGSLT
-1070 RPRCHGTPQ
+1070 TPQ

-1096 FNQNATDESNE
+1096 FNQNASDEIDDS
-1107 ANEMLALA
+1107 NEMLALA

-1124 VDSGNCISDARH
+1124 VDSGNCTSNARRADSDL
-1136 AGSDILKRFCKGFI
+1136 LKRFCKGFI

-1203 IQWLKQFYGEGTP
+1203 IQWLKQFYGKGTP
-1216 ENLSEADIFE
+1216 ENLSEPEIFE

-1240 EGGTPKGIYAQTWN
+1240 EGGTPKGIYAQTWK
-1254 SFAELESAYKRIKEL
+1254 SFDDLESAYKKIKEL

-1276 KEEF
+1276 KEEI

>member
-1 MDNFSLQKFDPSKSL
+1 MENFSLQKFDPSKSL

-71 LVSKKLDKSDASE
+71 LVSRKLDKTNESE
-84 KELDNATL
+84 KELNDDTL

-131 SMIDDAEVEN
+131 SMIDDSEVHD
-141 LIEQFIRD
+141 LVEQFIRD
-149 KWCEN
+149 KWSDN
-154 SDFQFLLKLDS
+154 SDFQFLLKTDS
-165 ARLLTNKII
+165 AQSIANKVAT
-174 NGLKSITNIYK
+174 GLENIVNVYR
-185 GREGNHEIIPLDK
+185 GSEGDREIIPLDK
-198 PDEIKVGDTVLSNE
+198 PEQITFGDTALNN
-212 DLHTI
+212 DDIRTI
-217 AAARTLD
+217 AVAKTFD
-224 DILAI
+224 DILGI
-229 PAFRNAFAALEK
+229 PVFGDAFSTLEK
-241 YPSEKFSKTS
+241 HPAEKFGKTS
-251 KNCIADFL
+251 KNCISDFL
-259 NALKLWVKG
+259 SALKLWEKDKT
-268 ISLYS
+268 LFS
-273 GVSFKDCEFIKTNWP
+273 GVSFKDSDFVRTTWP
-288 SDAYEAFITF
+288 TDAYEAFLSF
-298 KTLKDLVGSINGI
+298 KALKELLPSINSV

-317 IAQAPIVF
+317 ISQAASVF
-325 EEWQAYKTEMK
+325 DEWQKYKTEK
-336 YQSFNDMI
+336 KCQSFNDMI

-350 SLDTSKGDSLLKMR
+350 ALDTSKGDSLLKSR

-384 WDIFSNVFEKI
+384 WDIFSAIFDKI

-419 IHEINNGMSLQTNFR
+419 IHEIKNGMSLQTNFR
-434 STTGIINA
+434 STTGIING
-442 CNKLFEGDFFTPNEG
+442 CNELFKGDFFTPNEG
-457 ASKLV
+457 ATKLV
-462 DFEHSLPPQNTSHVK
+462 DFEPSLPPQNEKQVK
-477 APPRINGKE
+477 APPKINNNE
-486 ASPIWISEE
+486 VAPIWISEQ
-495 DINEVDFARAAVK
+495 DINEVDFARAAVQ
-508 KIVDW
+508 KIIDW
-513 CTFVDDQKTVLQVF
+513 CTFVDGKTVLQVF
-527 DKKDC
+527 KKEDC
-532 TKYRNVTFKDFA
+532 TQYRNVTFKDFA

-549 RSEMESIEE
+549 RSEMDAIED

-589 AIDAPDF
+589 AINAPDF

-621 YAEST
+621 YAESK

-634 VRQQLNTWRELSQK
+634 VRQKLNAWTELAQK

-700 LVRHLEALANYN
+700 LVRHLEALASYSEN
-712 DDADDEDGNLV
+712 ADDEDGNLV

-757 RPGTGPFLYH
+757 RPTTGPVLYH
-767 NNDEIRLG
+767 DNDTIRIG
-775 FSEQAKSTRES
+775 FSEKAKTTRES

-812 EKWKNTKGVKPEYRF
+812 EKWKNTKGVKPEYAF
-827 LASSINGLIENAP
+827 LANSINGLIENAS
-840 ELTTKLL
+840 ELTTILPKT
-847 KDEEWNPQQLSGTVK
+847 ENWNPQQLSETVK
-862 ERILKPF
+862 ERILKPL
-869 NALSGIGNALSCE
+869 NENSEIGKALSSD
-882 EITNN
+882 EIRNN
-887 IIKQKSTMASLQ
+887 IIQQKCAMASLQ
-899 QKLADASIMQYS
+899 NKLADASIMQYS
-911 YSSLSGKADSLVDT
+911 YSSLSGKADSLVDADDGNRT
-925 DAGDRL
+925 NRE
-931 NPDGEEMATA
+931 GEEIATA
-941 RSATVKISDID
+941 RTPTVQIREID
-952 TAALDCSIAADEA
+952 TAAVDCAIPADTS

-970 HLNEAAKRFPRGS
+970 HLNESAHKFPRGS

-988 LHRIFERTK
+988 LHRIFERTQFQK
-997 FQQFGQD
+997 FG
-1004 LKTLEDALNDSQ
+1004 LENKTLEDALANPQ
-1016 TKNVIEEEF
+1016 TRNIIEEEF

-1031 IWNHRDAWTDIATRY
+1031 IWNHRDAWIDIATRY
-1046 LWNTLNARL
+1046 TWNTLNARL
-1055 PVIAGSSVQNVEQDA
+1055 PEIAGNSVQYTEQDSA
-1070 RPRCHGTPQ
+1070 GIAKQDAPQ
-1079 TFALVDI
+1079 TFALIDI

-1091 KPELQ
+1091 KPEVQ
-1096 FNQNATDESNE
+1096 FNQNATDENGENCTSDE
-1107 ANEMLALA
+1107 KCA
-1115 ENDAYNEEP
+1115 E
-1124 VDSGNCISDARH
+1124 
-1136 AGSDILKRFCKGFI
+1136 SDILKRFCKGFI
-1150 DLLFVRTVNG
+1150 DLLFVRTING
-1160 QKRYSILDWKSDMLE
+1160 QKYYSILDWKSDMLE
-1175 NNTYTPEALK
+1175 NNNYTPEALK

-1203 IQWLKQFYGEGTP
+1203 IQWLKQFYGEGTA
-1216 ENLSEADIFE
+1216 ENLSEDDIFKK
-1226 QHFGGIY
+1226 HFGGIY

-1254 SFAELESAYKRIKEL
+1254 SYTELANAYQKVKDL
-1269 MSKPSHI
+1269 MSKPSI
-1276 KEEF
+1276 VKEEN

>member
-1 MDNFSLQKFDPSKSL
+1 MENFSLQKFDPSKSL

-31 LMVAKLISLG
+31 LMVAKLMSLG

-71 LVSKKLDKSDASE
+71 LISKKLDKTNESE

-92 ALFSKA
+92 ALFAKA

-149 KWCEN
+149 RWSDN
-154 SDFQFLLKLDS
+154 SDFQFLIKHNS
-165 ARLLTNKII
+165 AQAITRKII
-174 NGLKSITNIYK
+174 DGLKSITNIYK
-185 GREGNHEIIPLDK
+185 GSEGDREIIPLDK
-198 PDEIKVGDTVLSNE
+198 SEDTKIGDTVLSTE
-212 DLHTI
+212 DLQAL
-217 AAARTLD
+217 AAVSTFD
-224 DILAI
+224 DILDI
-229 PAFRNAFAALEK
+229 PAFRDAYKALEK
-241 YPSEKFSKTS
+241 HPSEKFGKTS
-251 KNCIADFL
+251 KNCISDFL
-259 NALKLWVKG
+259 NILKQWQKGSALF
-268 ISLYS
+268 SA
-273 GVSFKDCEFIKTNWP
+273 VSFKDSDFIKTTWP
-288 SDAYEAFITF
+288 ADAYEAFIAF
-298 KTLKDLVGSINGI
+298 RNLKDLLGSIHSI
-311 LLNNFL
+311 LLNQFL
-317 IAQAPIVF
+317 ISQAASVF
-325 EEWQAYKTEMK
+325 DEWQAYKTEMK

-350 SLDTSKGDSLLKMR
+350 ALDTSKGESLLKTR
-364 LRAQYTYAII
+364 LRAQYAYAII

-384 WDIFSNVFEKI
+384 WDIFSAVFDKI

-434 STTGIINA
+434 STTGIING
-442 CNKLFEGDFFTPNEG
+442 CNELFKGDFFTPNEG
-457 ASKLV
+457 ATKLV
-462 DFEHSLPPQNTSHVK
+462 DFEPSLPPQNSSQVK
-477 APPRINGKE
+477 VPPKIKGKE
-486 ASPIWISEE
+486 ITPIWISEE
-495 DINEVDFARAAVK
+495 DINEVDFARTAVK

-513 CTFVDDQKTVLQVF
+513 CTFVDDKKTALQVF

-532 TKYRNVTFKDFA
+532 TTYRNVTFKDFA

-549 RSEMESIEE
+549 RAEMEAIED

-606 ALITDFFRIARQDIH
+606 ALITDFFRIAKQDIH
-621 YAEST
+621 YAESS

-634 VRQQLNTWRELSQK
+634 VRQQLNAWRELAQR

-700 LVRHLEALANYN
+700 LVRHLEALANYSDN
-712 DDADDEDGNLV
+712 ADDEDGHLV

-767 NNDEIRLG
+767 DNDEIRLG
-775 FSEQAKSTRES
+775 FSERAKKTRER

-798 DFTRASSILMLPRY
+798 DFTRASSVLLLPRY
-812 EKWKNTKGVKPEYRF
+812 EKWKNTKGVKEEYRF
-827 LASSINGLIENAP
+827 LESSIRGLLETAP
-840 ELTTKLL
+840 QLTTALPKI
-847 KDEEWNPQQLSGTVK
+847 ETWNPQQLSETVK

-869 NALSGIGNALSCE
+869 NAISGIGNALTAD
-882 EITNN
+882 EIKNN
-887 IIKQKSTMASLQ
+887 IVNQKSEMVRLQ

-911 YSSLSGKADSLVDT
+911 YSSLSGKADSIVDT
-925 DAGDRL
+925 DEGDRL
-931 NPDGEEMATA
+931 NPEGAEIATA
-941 RSATVKISDID
+941 RTPIVQIRDID
-952 TAALDCSIAADEA
+952 TDAHDCTIAFDES

-970 HLNEAAKRFPRGS
+970 HLNETAQRFPRGS

-988 LHRIFERTK
+988 LHRIFERIK
-997 FQQFGQD
+997 FHQFGQT
-1004 LKTLEDALNDSQ
+1004 LKTLDDALADSQ
-1016 TKNVIEEEF
+1016 TKNIIEDEF

-1031 IWNHRDAWTDIATRY
+1031 IWNHRDAWIDTATRY
-1046 LWNTLNARL
+1046 VWNTLNAKL
-1055 PVIAGSSVQNVEQDA
+1055 PSIAGSSTEAASNSAQQA
-1070 RPRCHGTPQ
+1070 TPQ
-1079 TFALVDI
+1079 TFALIDI
-1086 PLSDH
+1086 PESDH
-1091 KPELQ
+1091 KPEVQ
-1096 FNQNATDESNE
+1096 FNQNASDETRASSESNDGE
-1107 ANEMLALA
+1107 TRASNEDR
-1115 ENDAYNEEP
+1115 ENRADT
-1124 VDSGNCISDARH
+1124 
-1136 AGSDILKRFCKGFI
+1136 DILKRFCKGFI

-1160 QKRYSILDWKSDMLE
+1160 KKRYSILDWKSDLLE

-1203 IQWLKQFYGEGTP
+1203 IQWLKQFYGEGTA
-1216 ENLSEADIFE
+1216 ENLSESEIFE

-1240 EGGTPKGIYAQTWN
+1240 EGNTPKGIYAQTWN
-1254 SFAELESAYKRIKEL
+1254 SFADLERAYQKIKDL
-1269 MSKPSHI
+1269 MVKPSHI
-1276 KEEF
+1276 KEEN

>member
-1 MDNFSLQKFDPSKSL
+1 MENFNLQKFDPSQSL

-71 LVSKKLDKSDASE
+71 LISRKLDKSNESE
-84 KELDNATL
+84 KTLDNATL
-92 ALFSKA
+92 ALFAKA

-131 SMIDDAEVEN
+131 SMIDDAEVET

-149 KWCEN
+149 KWIDN
-154 SDFQFLLKLDS
+154 SDFQFLLKNDS
-165 ARLLTNKII
+165 TQAITRKII
-174 NGLKSITNIYK
+174 DGLKSITNLYK
-185 GREGNHEIIPLDK
+185 GCEGNREIIPLDK
-198 PDEIKVGDTVLSNE
+198 PEEITISNTILNTE
-212 DLHTI
+212 DLRII
-217 AAARTLD
+217 ATANSIG
-224 DILAI
+224 DILVI
-229 PAFRNAFAALEK
+229 PAFHNAYVTLEK
-241 YPSEKFSKTS
+241 NPSEKFSKTS
-251 KNCIADFL
+251 KNCIIDFM
-259 NALKLWVKG
+259 NTIKQWQKG
-268 ISLYS
+268 CSLFS
-273 GVSFKDCEFIKTNWP
+273 GVSFKDNDFIRTNW
-288 SDAYEAFITF
+288 SADTYEAFITF
-298 KTLKDLVGSINGI
+298 KNLKDLLVSVNSI
-311 LLNNFL
+311 LLNKFL
-317 IAQAPIVF
+317 IEQAPIVF
-325 EEWQAYKTEMK
+325 EKWQAYKTEMK

-344 LSVHRA
+344 LSVHHA
-350 SLDTSKGDSLLKMR
+350 ALDTSKGESLLKTR

-384 WDIFSNVFEKI
+384 WDIFSAVFDKI

-419 IHEINNGMSLQTNFR
+419 ILEINNGMSLQTNFR
-434 STTGIINA
+434 STTGIING
-442 CNKLFEGDFFTPNEG
+442 CNELFKGDFFTPNEG
-457 ASKLV
+457 ATKLI
-462 DFEHSLPPQNTSHVK
+462 DFEPSLPPQSTSQVK
-477 APPRINGKE
+477 APPQIKGKE
-486 ASPIWISEE
+486 IAPIWVSDE
-495 DINEVDFARAAVK
+495 DINEIDFARSAVQ
-508 KIVDW
+508 KIIDW
-513 CTFVDDQKTVLQVF
+513 CTFVNGKTVLQVF
-527 DKKDC
+527 KKDDC
-532 TKYRNVTFKDFA
+532 TQYRNVTFKDFA

-549 RSEMESIEE
+549 RAEMDAIED

-606 ALITDFFRIARQDIH
+606 ALITDFFRIAKQDLH
-621 YAEST
+621 YAESN

-634 VRQQLNTWRELSQK
+634 VRQHLNAWRELSQR

-712 DDADDEDGNLV
+712 ENADDEDGNLV

-757 RPGTGPFLYH
+757 RPETGPFLYH
-767 NNDEIRLG
+767 DNDEIRLG
-775 FSEQAKSTRES
+775 FSEKAKNIRER

-812 EKWKNTKGVKPEYRF
+812 EKWKSTKGVKEEYRF
-827 LASSINGLIENAP
+827 LESSIRELLDTAP
-840 ELTTKLL
+840 HLTTHLPKV
-847 KDEEWNPQQLSGTVK
+847 ESWNPQQLSETVK
-862 ERILKPF
+862 EFILKPL
-869 NALSGIGNALSCE
+869 NEASGLGKALTTD
-882 EITNN
+882 EIKNN
-887 IIKQKSTMASLQ
+887 IINQKGEMVRLQ

-911 YSSLSGKADSLVDT
+911 YSSLSGKADSIVDT
-925 DAGDRL
+925 DEGDRL
-931 NPDGEEMATA
+931 NPEGAEIATA
-941 RSATVKISDID
+941 RTPIVQISDID
-952 TAALDCSIAADEA
+952 TNAFNCTIAFDDS

-970 HLNEAAKRFPRGS
+970 HLNETAQRFPRGS

-997 FQQFGQD
+997 FHQFG
-1004 LKTLEDALNDSQ
+1004 LEHKTLDDALADSQ
-1016 TKNVIEEEF
+1016 LKNIIEEEF
-1025 KRESLP
+1025 KREALP
-1031 IWNHRDAWTDIATRY
+1031 IWNHREAWIDIAVRY
-1046 LWNTLNARL
+1046 VWNTLNAKL
-1055 PVIAGSSVQNVEQDA
+1055 PSIEGSIVETTSNSTTQA
-1070 RPRCHGTPQ
+1070 VPQ
-1079 TFALVDI
+1079 TFALIDI
-1086 PLSDH
+1086 PESDH
-1091 KPELQ
+1091 KPEVQ
-1096 FNQNATDESNE
+1096 FNQNASDETCALNESNDGETRALDESR
-1107 ANEMLALA
+1107 
-1115 ENDAYNEEP
+1115 ENRA
-1124 VDSGNCISDARH
+1124 
-1136 AGSDILKRFCKGFI
+1136 DIDIFKRFCKGFI

-1160 QKRYSILDWKSDMLE
+1160 KKHYSILDWKSDLLE
-1175 NNTYTPEALK
+1175 NNTYTPEALQ

-1203 IQWLKQFYGEGTP
+1203 IQWLKQFYGEGTT
-1216 ENLSEADIFE
+1216 ENLTESEIFE

-1240 EGGTPKGIYAQTWN
+1240 EGNTSKGIYAQTWN
-1254 SFAELESAYKRIKEL
+1254 SFADLERAYQKIKDL
-1269 MSKPSHI
+1269 MIKPSHS
-1276 KEEF
+1276 KEEN